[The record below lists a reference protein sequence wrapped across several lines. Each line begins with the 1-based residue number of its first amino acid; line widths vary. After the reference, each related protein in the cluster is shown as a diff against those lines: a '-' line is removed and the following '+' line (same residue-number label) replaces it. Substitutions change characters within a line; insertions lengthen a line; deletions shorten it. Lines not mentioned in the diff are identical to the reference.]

1 MLSLLFLAPHLL
13 FQLFF
18 SLLIRCLFLLFP
30 PNLSIPIAFHF
41 RLVQFLISTLIYFHS
56 HQLSLFLF
64 LLHTLHTLQNFLMIV
79 ALAGDPFSLLVAAVF
94 AEDLP
99 ILSLFK

>member
-64 LLHTLHTLQNFLMIV
+64 LLHTLQNFLMIV